1 MALHL
6 DHGDNV
12 GQVKDALAW
21 GYTSVMYDGSRLPFD
36 ENVRITHFCVEYAK
50 TFGASVEGE
59 IGHVA
64 QGDETALTDVGEAC
78 EFARQTGVDAL
89 AVSIGTAHG
98 YYKSTPK
105 LDIERCREIAE
116 NLPETPLV
124 LHGGS
129 GTPLEDVRKTIQAGI
144 AKINIATEFMDTYL
158 KATRKELNELDG
170 KFIPIDKF
178 YDPIIDECA
187 AHAAR
192 LIRFFAGK

>member
-1 MALHL
+1 M
-6 DHGDNV
+6 
-12 GQVKDALAW
+12 
-21 GYTSVMYDGSRLPFD
+21 
-36 ENVRITHFCVEYAK
+36 
-50 TFGASVEGE
+50 
-59 IGHVA
+59 
-64 QGDETALTDVGEAC
+64 
-78 EFARQTGVDAL
+78 
-89 AVSIGTAHG
+89 
-98 YYKSTPK
+98 
-105 LDIERCREIAE
+105 
-116 NLPETPLV
+116 

-129 GTPLEDVRKTIQAGI
+129 GTPLEDILKTIQAGI